1 MTAIY
6 GINIWLTFIL
16 LESKK
21 KEENKHIKFRIINI
35 IIIIISISF
44 YNNKLSLYMRK

>member
-21 KEENKHIKFRIINI
+21 KKKNPKDLDQYGITILGFLSQK
-35 IIIIISISF
+35 ISQNLQKIG
-44 YNNKLSLYMRK
+44 